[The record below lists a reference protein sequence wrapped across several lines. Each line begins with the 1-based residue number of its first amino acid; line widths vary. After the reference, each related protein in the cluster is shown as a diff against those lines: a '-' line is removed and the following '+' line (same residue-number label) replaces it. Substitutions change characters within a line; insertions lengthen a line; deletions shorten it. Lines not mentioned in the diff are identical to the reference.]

1 MCYDKNAEKSVRVFR
16 VVFLN
21 KATFRLKF
29 KNKQELVMVI
39 PWSGC
44 PQDKTLRWIQVQVA
58 A

>member
-1 MCYDKNAEKSVRVFR
+1 MTRMMRKVSEFR

-21 KATFRLKF
+21 KATFRLKL
-29 KNKQELVMVI
+29 KNKQELAMVI

-44 PQDKTLRWIQVQVA
+44 PQDETLRWIRVQVA

>member
-1 MCYDKNAEKSVRVFR
+1 MCYDKNDKSVRVFR

-21 KATFRLKF
+21 KATFRLKL
-29 KNKQELVMVI
+29 KNKQELAMVI

-44 PQDKTLRWIQVQVA
+44 PQDETLRWIRVQVA